1 MREIKF
7 WAINIGTR
15 QQKDSLGRLHDLP
28 RYFPNRTG
36 RPQRFKSEAEALE
49 AIEAGRINGK
59 PELVREFSLSL

>member
-1 MREIKF
+1 MRETKF

-15 QQKDSLGRLHDLP
+15 KQKDSLGRFHDLP

-36 RPQRFKSEAEALE
+36 RPQRFKCEAEALE

-59 PELVREFSLSL
+59 PEFVREFSLSL